1 MIRNLSGES
10 WKTLNF
16 PGWKQFRNRYAL
28 STHGRLASF
37 QKDVIADGKL
47 LHGSLTTGY
56 RTLNLHRTGEKGTLY
71 LHREIAR
78 LFLQKPSARH
88 QYVIHLNHNK
98 LDNKLR
104 NLRWVTA
111 AEMVLHQQ
119 KSPARIAYKK
129 KQAAA
134 PQGLKLSDSDVRK
147 IRQLLAA
154 PKRSLTIK
162 QIAARYQVS
171 EMTIYRIRSG
181 ENWSGLR

>member
-37 QKDVIADGKL
+37 QKDVLTDGKL
-47 LHGSLTTGY
+47 LNGSLTTGY
-56 RTLNLHRTGEKGTLY
+56 RTLNLHRMGEKGTLY

-88 QYVIHLNHNK
+88 KYVIHRNHKK
-98 LDNKLR
+98 LDNKMT
-104 NLRWVTA
+104 NLCWVTSE
-111 AEMVLHQQ
+111 EMILHQQ

-129 KQAAA
+129 KQTAA
-134 PQGLKLSDSDVRK
+134 PVGLKLSYSDVRK
-147 IRQLLAA
+147 IRQMLES

-162 QIAARYQVS
+162 QIASRYQVS

-181 ENWSGLR
+181 ENWSGLP